1 MTRLAHCVFDDS
13 LLAAWKAATSWLAN
27 DATDHYVLVTSFGDA
42 WAIPLGSL
50 SQIDAQAKACGFEM
64 PSSVAAMLC
73 PRVVR
78 RTTGSVTD
86 AIEAGQKLFGRGRTK
101 RLRFSSWQHTY
112 FERLTGK
119 WYDRFGNHNFIKDN
133 KLLQAI
139 EKLNRWP
146 TNAEASLYLHTD
158 APSDTFRVRGNPCL
172 QYVQIRA
179 YGDHALSIAALYRSH
194 DYSNKA
200 LGNFVGLRELGKFIA
215 ERSGRRFTGCEVIS
229 LHPFIGTKSRTN
241 EFIAG
246 I

>member
-1 MTRLAHCVFDDS
+1 MTRLAHCIYDIN
-13 LLAAWKAATSWLAN
+13 LLEAWKAASSWLAN
-27 DATDHYVLVTSFGDA
+27 EAADHYVLITSFGDG
-42 WAIPLGSL
+42 WDLPLGSL
-50 SQIDAQAKACGFEM
+50 SQIDVHARACGFET

-73 PRVVR
+73 PRIVR
-78 RTTGSVTD
+78 RTAGSVTD
-86 AIEAGQKLFGRGRTK
+86 ALNSGQQLFGRGRK
-101 RLRFSSWQHTY
+101 QGLRFSGWRHTY
-112 FERLTGK
+112 FERLTGA
-119 WYDRFGNHNFIKDN
+119 WYDRLGNRNFIKQN
-133 KLLQAI
+133 KLLEAI

-146 TNAEASLYLHTD
+146 KNAEASLYLHTD

-200 LGNFVGLRELGKFIA
+200 LGNFIGLRELGQFIA
-215 ERSGRRFTGCEVIS
+215 ERTGRQFSGCDVIS

-241 EFIAG
+241 EFIAR